1 MEYVTRDGVRLA
13 YAEAGRGDPPIL
25 LVHGMQCDHT
35 HMQPLFDHFARKH
48 RVVSIDLRGH
58 GASDKPESDY
68 SNAMFNDDIGLI
80 CSSLGLR
87 RPVGIG
93 HSFGGSTLLH
103 MAVHRPGLLGGI
115 VLLDSGVRSAASRQA
130 ELGPAHGAVSGPE
143 DRAQSARFLA
153 ARLFG
158 PDDPVDLRDSVI
170 EQMMSVPSHV
180 REPMRKTVLEF
191 DAASAARDC
200 TLPALFL
207 LADRP
212 FTDVETLEQLGTN
225 WRVGQVVGAGHF
237 IQLIVPD
244 QVAAMIDRFLELLP
258 QG

>member
-1 MEYVTRDGVRLA
+1 MQYLTRDGMRLA
-13 YAEAGRGDPPIL
+13 HIEAGRGDPPIL

-35 HMQPLFDHFARKH
+35 HMQPLFDHLVRKH

-58 GASDKPESDY
+58 GASDKPASDY
-68 SNAMFNDDIGLI
+68 SNVMFNDDIAFV
-80 CSSLGLR
+80 CSSLGLK
-87 RPVGIG
+87 RPIAIG

-103 MAVHRPGLLGGI
+103 LALHKPALLGGI

-130 ELGPAHGAVSGPE
+130 ELGHAHGSSVGND

-153 ARLFG
+153 SRLFG
-158 PDDPVDLRDSVI
+158 PDDPTDLRDRI
-170 EQMMSVPSHV
+170 IDEMMSVPSHV
-180 REPMRKTVLEF
+180 RDPMRRTVLEF
-191 DAASAARDC
+191 DAAAAARDC

-225 WRVGQVVGAGHF
+225 WRVGQVVGTGHF

-244 QVAAMIDRFLELLP
+244 QVAAMVDRFVELIAAA
-258 QG
+258 

>member
-1 MEYVTRDGVRLA
+1 MEYVTRDSVRLA
-13 YAEAGRGDPPIL
+13 YTEAGRGDPPIL

-35 HMQPLFDHFARKH
+35 HMQPLFDHFAARH

-68 SNAMFNDDIGLI
+68 SNAMFNDDIAFV
-80 CSSLGLR
+80 CSSLALR

-103 MAVHRPGLLGGI
+103 IAYHRPEALAGI

-130 ELGPAHGAVSGPE
+130 ELGQAHGAPSGPE
-143 DRAQSARFLA
+143 NRAQSVRFLA
-153 ARLFG
+153 SRLFG
-158 PDDPVDLRDSVI
+158 PDDPVELRDRVI

-180 REPMRKTVLEF
+180 RDPMRRTVLEF
-191 DAASAARDC
+191 DAAAAARDC

-237 IQLIVPD
+237 IQLTVPD
-244 QVAAMIDRFLELLP
+244 QVTAMIDRFLELLP
-258 QG
+258 QD